1 MADDGAGTVEVGFIG
16 LGLMGSAIAGRIL
29 TERPLLV
36 WNRTAGAC
44 EPLVAQGARAAGSA
58 AEVFQQCRIV
68 VVMVTDE
75 RAIDDILRT
84 AEHLLRGVTLVQM
97 STVPPAY
104 SAALAERVARAGGRC
119 VEAPVSGSRQPALD
133 GRLIAMLAGDDDAV
147 DEVMPVLR
155 PACAAIHRC
164 GAPPQAMQM
173 KLAVNTFLIT
183 LVTGLAESFHFAEE
197 HGLPA
202 QLLAE
207 ILDAGPM
214 ASFVSRAKA
223 HALSTGDFSP
233 QAAIPD
239 VLKNANLVVDAAR
252 ERLVAATLMEP
263 SAQLYAEALALG
275 HGGDDMAAVVSAY
288 RARTAAMRAA
298 RHDRPEPATRS
309 SDPMREERPDAGAAG
324 RG

>member
-1 MADDGAGTVEVGFIG
+1 MADGDAGAAEVGFIG

-36 WNRTAGAC
+36 WNRTAAAC
-44 EPLVAQGARAAGSA
+44 DRLVAHGARAAESA
-58 AEVFQQCRIV
+58 AEVFEQCRIV

-75 RAIDDILRT
+75 HAIDDILRT
-84 AEHLLRGVTLVQM
+84 TEHLLRGVTLVQM

-104 SAALAERVARAGGRC
+104 SAALADRVTRAGGRY

-133 GRLIAMLAGDDDAV
+133 GRLIAMLAGDDAV
-147 DEVMPVLR
+147 DEVIPVLR

-164 GAPPQAMQM
+164 GTPPQAMQM

-197 HGLPA
+197 HGLSTR
-202 QLLAE
+202 LLAE

-223 HALSTGDFSP
+223 QALVTGDFSP

-239 VLKNANLVVDAAR
+239 VLKNANLVVGSAR
-252 ERLVAATLMEP
+252 EHVVAATLMEP

-275 HGGDDMAAVVSAY
+275 HAGDDMAAVVSAY
-288 RARTAAMRAA
+288 RARTATMRVA
-298 RHDRPEPATRS
+298 RGDRLEPVTRS
-309 SDPMREERPDAGAAG
+309 SDPMREERPDAGAAA